1 MTWWNGDWKY
11 RQEVKIIN
19 NAGKYLYGHQVL
31 VTLTN
36 SNFDFFH
43 ANTHGKD
50 FRAVSSDGSTSY
62 PYYIEKWDWGQ
73 EAKIWVRI
81 PTVPPGESTFYI
93 YYGNPNADSESSGIT
108 FDFFDDF
115 EGSDLDPEKWTLGWD
130 YKYYHYDGPNYSVSD
145 SKLSIWA
152 SGHWRALHGNFTVS
166 ESDAVIVEQKV
177 YIEGTDQYQNYL
189 YFGSGPNDYRFGIQ
203 EDWGTTSGNNVRA
216 HYKVDSDHYSSPL
229 YNVHNDWHI
238 ARIIKSDLHTFT
250 AEILDLEFNRL
261 GNTFTTTQDD
271 WTEDWEAVPLYLP
284 RFSSKTVIDWVR
296 IRKYADPEPTTELGH
311 VDSLIIDQEFQFA
324 YEYESSHSGKYTY
337 LMESLFDHI
346 PSLMP
351 SLLNRIEEKIKA
363 DTWLVSA
370 SNIVHAPPFPFQCA
384 NPLYVR
390 NDSNET
396 LHDVALC
403 VDLTPDTFDYACCF
417 SDGANLKFVSA
428 DYSQNLPFWI
438 EEWKYGGTSKVWVK
452 LPVVPP
458 GTNICAYLVY
468 GFTNVN
474 EMEPQRPED
483 IFLFYDGF
491 EDGDISDWNK
501 TYHGCYVEGWNISLS
516 NQSKHGDF
524 SVLFLQPFQRP
535 AGCTPYSLIMKKTV
549 SLPSGKKTLRFWHKD
564 DFTTCAGSHIIKIND
579 KVVFEESSDLF
590 TSWTLSSSE
599 VFEDSGEVEIE
610 IEIKKDC
617 EWERIQAYV
626 DDVYI
631 DQVHDATLFVFLGDK
646 LTQAPLFSILRE
658 EVTLGGDLRTSD
670 TWIVGYIFNFPSLL
684 RKIFKVGTPHATLP
698 FASEVTGCPTWS
710 NPLRFPYCWT
720 RRRAIIINNETG
732 ADIEDC
738 QVYLELTPA
747 NFDYSH
753 CNVDG
758 SDIRFVNAQFSK
770 TLPYFIEQWE
780 YNGTSKIW
788 IRVDKIPKGTNVC
801 AYIYYDNPCTGTS
814 ESDASKVFVRVLPVK
829 YWYTFDNIYTENDKI
844 WTKDAF
850 NYYWDLTLVGSGD
863 LTPDDIKINTP
874 WGGGVRISSE
884 GPYWIHRPGYP
895 TFTFLS
901 QYSMAVRLR
910 QDSANPDLDAS
921 IISFTGNPDLPE
933 GDYWTLGIKDGKI
946 FHSIYNHSL
955 ALKDRWSDID
965 TLSTSDW
972 EDILITDNGQYRAY
986 FKNGELKATH
996 KNTIVNQGWQDL
1008 KIGGDP
1014 SGSGLYHG
1022 DYDEIVIFSKPLT
1035 TEEVKDYHEN
1045 KGISLPGYKHLM
1057 FLRRNVDP
1065 LPNCSLGSEELATP
1079 FWDVI
1084 VQQSE
1089 DLRLNTTHILGN
1101 IFSIYPKFFR
1111 PENLQYCLCSS
1122 CLLED
1127 RMFSGGT
1134 TLKLGTLDEVTITF
1148 GDIFFQKKLW
1158 IFALLE
1164 EYPEL
1169 VTTFFNSFEET
1180 FPVSPNIS
1188 ITKPVHWTI
1197 RGAEVPNLISY
1208 KVTQEWAAPD
1218 TAELRFKGIPQFL
1231 MGDYIHIVYES
1242 GNSDNPEVTL
1252 FKGPVL
1258 TIDRELVSGREE
1270 TIVRAVSNEWYLTKQ
1285 NCFWGDESTLFSLD
1299 PNMTVRALLCY
1310 FLGGWDCNV
1319 LGWNEDPLC
1328 IWWNIPSA
1336 FEKSCENW
1344 RNTHPQW
1351 GGKNEAYKNVSEE
1364 TWWSYWRNCSVGRH
1378 YKDIS
1383 GILPVYFEEVPDW
1396 KEKYVMHAGK
1406 SGFNFFYGTSKWDA
1420 IMQICN
1426 VCDCVFFCTYWD
1438 KDSCR
1443 SNRDFGRRLA
1453 YFLTRNTCENV
1464 LIDNRIYEHPP
1475 VYSASD
1481 NGKFKLLINPLCRDA
1496 AIKVNDNPEDG
1507 NLKQK
1512 LISIRSREEQSSEE
1526 TKINRLAVSCQDF
1539 PIVTVED
1546 RSGNLKPVEEYI
1558 SISDVD
1564 IEDLTDL
1571 QQFAEKRL
1579 EELRTPNVSF
1589 EARFLDFVLT
1599 NKRVTYEDRH
1609 CSYVT
1614 CLPLH
1619 TGMYIGFE
1627 DIDGLP
1633 QSSDK
1638 DGYYRI
1644 MKITYEMGEQTG
1656 GKILTTLEC
1665 RDVDLIHPGSPKLNE
1680 IENIMFKEARKN
1692 EKGPILPG
1700 HPCPSNPRPPM
1711 LGEIPWMEVGEIIEF
1726 HSGDKTVDIKIHKTG
1741 QIIRGVP
1748 LL

>member
-1 MTWWNGDWKY
+1 MTWWNGNWKW
-11 RQEVKIIN
+11 QEVKITN
-19 NAGKYLYGHQVL
+19 NAGKYLYGYQVL

-36 SNFDFFH
+36 SNFDFQH

-50 FRAVSSDGSTSY
+50 FRAVSPDGTTSY

-73 EAKIWVRI
+73 EAKVWVRI
-81 PTVPPGESTFYI
+81 PIIAPGEETTFFI
-93 YYGNPNADSESSGIT
+93 YYGNPNAEDESTEIT
-108 FDFFDDF
+108 FDFFDNWDDNDIS
-115 EGSDLDPEKWTLGWD
+115 EWTQYND
-130 YKYYHYDGPNYSVSD
+130 KFSVSD
-145 SKLSIWA
+145 GIV
-152 SGHWRALHGNFTVS
+152 TVS
-166 ESDAVIVEQKV
+166 SWDMMTKAIDV
-177 YIEGTDQYQNYL
+177 GTQ
-189 YFGSGPNDYRFGIQ
+189 
-203 EDWGTTSGNNVRA
+203 
-216 HYKVDSDHYSSPL
+216 
-229 YNVHNDWHI
+229 
-238 ARIIKSDLHTFT
+238 
-250 AEILDLEFNRL
+250 
-261 GNTFTTTQDD
+261 
-271 WTEDWEAVPLYLP
+271 
-284 RFSSKTVIDWVR
+284 KTVRCRLKPYGSSDNNWSGMGVVLSYQGFDYDNFIRVALVPGVNKVKSMKKVEGNYETYSAELVHSEGEWCILEAKDNNGKISVRLNDGDWIVIHDYGAYTFQGHVGIWEDASPHNHQWDWFL
-296 IRKYADPEPTTELGH
+296 IRKCADPEPITELGR
-311 VDSLIIDQEFQFA
+311 VDSLIINYEFPFEV
-324 YEYESSHSGKYTY
+324 EYEATHLGKYTY
-337 LMESLFDHI
+337 LMNGEINIPHSLF
-346 PSLMP
+346 SYFR
-351 SLLNRIEEKIKA
+351 NA
-363 DTWLVSA
+363 
-370 SNIVHAPPFPFQCA
+370 IVNQDEQDFWFYVFSHVVHSPPFPFPHA
-384 NPLYVR
+384 NPLYV
-390 NDSNET
+390 SNNTSDT
-396 LHDVALC
+396 LYDVTVF
-403 VDLTPDTFDYACCF
+403 VDLTSPPFDYSVCGT
-417 SDGANLKFVSA
+417 DGWNLKIMSP
-428 DYSQNLPFWI
+428 DYTENYPFWI
-438 EEWKYGGTSKVWVK
+438 QNWNYGGTSRIWIK
-452 LPVVPP
+452 LPEVPP
-458 GTNICAYLVY
+458 GTNVCAYVVY
-468 GFTNVN
+468 GFHDAN
-474 EMEPQRPED
+474 EVRPQEPEKV
-483 IFLFYDGF
+483 FLFYDGF
-491 EDGDISDWNK
+491 EDGDLHWSTGYRGD
-501 TYHGCYVEGWNISLS
+501 YVYGWSVALS
-516 NQSKHGDF
+516 SPGLYGDYKVTF
-524 SVLFLQPFQRP
+524 YAPPRPLQYL
-535 AGCTPYSLIMKKTV
+535 YSLYMKRSV
-549 SLPSGKKTLRFWHKD
+549 NLPPGKKVLHFWHKED
-564 DFTTCAGSHIIKIND
+564 NTTCPGHHRVKANDNII
-579 KVVFEESSDLF
+579 FEQSSDLF
-590 TSWTLSSSE
+590 SSWTHSVSD
-599 VFEDSGEVEIE
+599 VFEEAGEVELEIE
-610 IEIKKDC
+610 IEKNC
-617 EWERIQAYV
+617 YWEWVKAYV
-626 DDVYI
+626 DDIFITKVY
-631 DQVHDATLFVFLGDK
+631 DANLSTFLGGK
-646 LTQAPLFSILRE
+646 LSQLPLFFILKEFPTLIEELRFNNTLIAGYTLNVTSSIQKELGIGMVHTTAPLQFE
-658 EVTLGGDLRTSD
+658 
-670 TWIVGYIFNFPSLL
+670 F
-684 RKIFKVGTPHATLP
+684 
-698 FASEVTGCPTWS
+698 TGCPTRTL
-710 NPLRFPYCWT
+710 PFRFPYTWT

-732 ADIEDC
+732 EDIEDC

-753 CNVDG
+753 CNQDG
-758 SDIRFVNAQFSK
+758 SDIRFVDAKFSK
-770 TLPYFIEQWE
+770 SLPFFFQKWE

-788 IRVDKIPKGTNVC
+788 VRVDKIPKGSNIC
-801 AYIYYDNPCTGTS
+801 MYMYYDNPCTGIS
-814 ESDASKVFVRVLPVK
+814 RSDASQVFKRILPVRF
-829 YWYTFDNIYTENDKI
+829 WYPFEDVYESEDGPIETKEAWGRLNLRLYGEEN
-844 WTKDAF
+844 
-850 NYYWDLTLVGSGD
+850 VE
-863 LTPDDIKINTP
+863 DIVIDTP
-874 WGGGVRISSE
+874 WGKG
-884 GPYWIHRPGYP
+884 IHVP
-895 TFTFLS
+895 
-901 QYSMAVRLR
+901 
-910 QDSANPDLDAS
+910 PDR
-921 IISFTGNPDLPE
+921 
-933 GDYWTLGIKDGKI
+933 YWTNPFHSLSYSQRYAMAIKFKRDEDNPCQDGEFVGIDSGWGIGWRFGIRNGKI
-946 FHSIYNHSL
+946 FHDIHNLPYPPES
-955 ALKDRWSDID
+955 DEWTDID
-965 TLSTSDW
+965 TLDSFDW
-972 EDILITDNGQYRAY
+972 EDLIISDNGKYRAY
-986 FKNGELKATH
+986 FRNGELRATH
-996 KNTIVNQGWQDL
+996 KNTVVNKKDARNAFL
-1008 KIGGDP
+1008 YIGHRV
-1014 SGSGLYHG
+1014 SGESSTLYG
-1022 DYDEIVIFSKPLT
+1022 SYDEVVIFSRELLSD
-1035 TEEVKDYHEN
+1035 EVKDYHECR
-1045 KGISLPGYKHLM
+1045 GEYFPEYVGQM
-1057 FLRRNVDP
+1057 FLRKNVRP
-1065 LPNCSLGSEELATP
+1065 LPSCSLGNEELATP
-1079 FWDVI
+1079 LWDIVI
-1084 VQQSE
+1084 QIQHSE
-1089 DLRLNTTHILGN
+1089 DIKFNTTHLLGEILN
-1101 IFSIYPKFFR
+1101 VL
-1111 PENLQYCLCSS
+1111 PEIPSS
-1122 CLLED
+1122 FTAYSQLP
-1127 RMFSGGT
+1127 
-1134 TLKLGTLDEVTITF
+1134 TLDEEAEFLIYDMVTGIINRDNATIEF
-1148 GDIFFQKKLW
+1148 GDVFIQKKLW
-1158 IFALLE
+1158 ILALLE
-1164 EYPEL
+1164 EYPQL
-1169 VTTFFNSFEET
+1169 VTTFFSSIKEVFS
-1180 FPVSPNIS
+1180 VSPNIS

-1197 RGAEVPNLISY
+1197 RGAEVPDLISY

-1218 TAELRFKGIPQFL
+1218 TAELRFRGIPQFL

-1364 TWWSYWRNCSVGRH
+1364 TWWSYWRNCSVGRY
-1378 YKDIS
+1378 YKEIS

-1558 SISDVD
+1558 SISDVN

-1599 NKRVTYEDRH
+1599 NKRVAYEDRH

-1680 IENIMFKEARKN
+1680 VENIMHREAKKI

-1700 HPCPSNPRPPM
+1700 HPCPSNPRVPM
-1711 LGEIPWMEVGEIIEF
+1711 LGELPWMEVGEIIEF
-1726 HSGDKTVDIKIHKTG
+1726 HPEDKTVDVKIHKTG
-1741 QIIRGVP
+1741 QVIRGVP